1 MAVHI
6 KEQSII
12 PKHMGSNLCEDGL
25 FVNENFIAV
34 IDGVTSKG
42 TLTWPENP
50 GISSGSM
57 TSGCYAKEVLL
68 NALSAMPS
76 GIDGAAA
83 MDYLNEAL
91 ARACRTRRSI
101 LEEKPEERLQ
111 AVLILY
117 SIRRRE
123 VWAFGDCQ
131 CLIGGIHH
139 QQVKTIDN
147 LLSQVRS
154 LYIQA
159 ELLSGRTEASLSDH
173 DTGREYIIPLL
184 RRQLL
189 FANEDSAYGYD
200 VLNGFP
206 IHSNRVIILPVPPH
220 SQLVLASDGYPVLKE
235 TLAESE
241 AVLRELIQKDPLCYR
256 ENKGTKGLVKGNDS
270 FDDRTYIR
278 FDTL

>member
-6 KEQSII
+6 IEQSII
-12 PKHMGSNLCEDGL
+12 PKHIGSSRCEDGL

-42 TLTWPENP
+42 TLAWSVPLEDCPE
-50 GISSGSM
+50 SM

-68 NALSAMPS
+68 NALSTMTPD
-76 GIDGAAA
+76 IDGAGA
-83 MDYLNEAL
+83 MDYLNDSL
-91 ARACRTRRSI
+91 ARACRSRRSY
-101 LEEKPEERLQ
+101 LEERPEERLQ

-117 SIRRRE
+117 SISRRE

-131 CLIGGIHH
+131 CLIDGVHH
-139 QQVKTIDN
+139 QQVKAIDS

-154 LYIQA
+154 LYIQT
-159 ELLSGRTEASLSDH
+159 ELLSGRTEASLSVH
-173 DTGREYIIPLL
+173 DTGREYILPLL

-189 FANEDSAYGYD
+189 FANEDSKYGYD

-206 IHSNRVIILPVPPH
+206 IRSDHVFIHNIPPH
-220 SQLVLASDGYPVLKE
+220 SKLVLASDGYPVLKE

-241 AVLRELIQKDPLCYR
+241 AALKELIQKDPLCFR

>member
-6 KEQSII
+6 IEQSII
-12 PKHMGSNLCEDGL
+12 PKHIGSSLCEDGL

-42 TLTWPENP
+42 TLTWPESP
-50 GISSGSM
+50 GGRPGNM

-68 NALSAMPS
+68 DALSTMPS
-76 GIDGAAA
+76 DIDGAGA
-83 MDYLNEAL
+83 MDYLNESL
-91 ARACRTRRSI
+91 ARACRSRRSI
-101 LEEKPEERLQ
+101 LEERPEERLQ

-117 SIRRRE
+117 SNSRRE

-139 QQVKTIDN
+139 QQVKAIDS

-154 LYIQA
+154 LYIQT
-159 ELLSGRTEASLSDH
+159 ELLSGRTEASLFSH
-173 DTGREYIIPLL
+173 DTGREYILPLL

-189 FANEDSAYGYD
+189 FANEDSDYGYD

-206 IHSNRVIILPVPPH
+206 IRSDRVIIHTVPPH
-220 SQLVLASDGYPVLKE
+220 SRLVLASDGYPVLKE

-241 AVLRELIQKDPLCYR
+241 AALKELIQKDPLCFR
-256 ENKGTKGLVKGNDS
+256 ENKGTKGLVMGNDS

>member
-6 KEQSII
+6 IEQSII
-12 PKHMGSNLCEDGL
+12 PKHRGSNLCEDGL

-42 TLTWPENP
+42 TLTWPETP
-50 GISSGSM
+50 GDSAGSM

-68 NALSAMPS
+68 HALSTMS
-76 GIDGAAA
+76 SDIDGAGA

-117 SIRRRE
+117 SICRRE

-139 QQVKTIDN
+139 QQVKTIDH

-154 LYIQA
+154 LYIQT
-159 ELLSGRTEASLSDH
+159 ELLSGRTEASLSDR
-173 DTGREYIIPLL
+173 DTGREYLLPLL

-206 IHSNRVIILPVPPH
+206 IHSNHVIIHSVPPH
-220 SQLVLASDGYPVLKE
+220 AQLVLASDGYPVLKE

-241 AVLRELIQKDPLCYR
+241 AALWDLIQKDPLCFR
-256 ENKGTKGLVKGNDS
+256 ENKGTKGLVRGNDS

-278 FDTL
+278 FDT

>member
-6 KEQSII
+6 IEQSVI
-12 PKHMGSNLCEDGL
+12 PKHTGSSLCEDGL

-42 TLTWPENP
+42 VLTWPEDLGDGTGN
-50 GISSGSM
+50 M
-57 TSGCYAKEVLL
+57 TSGRYAKEVLL
-68 NALSAMPS
+68 DALSTMPS
-76 GIDGAAA
+76 DIDGADA

-101 LEEKPEERLQ
+101 LKEKPEERLQ
-111 AVLILY
+111 AVIILY
-117 SIRRRE
+117 SLCRRE

-131 CLIGGIHH
+131 CLINGTHYHH
-139 QQVKTIDN
+139 NKAIDS

-154 LYIQA
+154 LYIQT
-159 ELLSGRTEASLSDH
+159 ELLSGRTEASLSGH
-173 DTGREYIIPLL
+173 DTGREYILPLL

-189 FANEDSAYGYD
+189 FANEDSPYGYD

-206 IHSNRVIILPVPPH
+206 IHPGHVIIHPVPPC
-220 SQLVLASDGYPVLKE
+220 SRLVLASDGYPVLKE

-241 AVLRELIQKDPLCYR
+241 AALRELIEKDPLCFR

>member
-6 KEQSII
+6 IEQSII
-12 PKHMGSNLCEDGL
+12 PKHIGSSRCEDGL

-42 TLTWPENP
+42 ALTWPEPP
-50 GISSGSM
+50 GDRPGNM

-68 NALSAMPS
+68 NALSTMPPN
-76 GIDGAAA
+76 IDGTGA
-83 MDYLNEAL
+83 MDYLNDSL
-91 ARACRTRRSI
+91 AIACRSRRSI
-101 LEEKPEERLQ
+101 LEERPEERLQ
-111 AVLILY
+111 AVIILY
-117 SIRRRE
+117 SISRRE

-131 CLIGGIHH
+131 CLIGGVHH
-139 QQVKTIDN
+139 QQVKAIDS

-154 LYIQA
+154 LYIQT
-159 ELLSGRTEASLSDH
+159 ELLSGRTKASLSSH
-173 DTGREYIIPLL
+173 DTGREYILPLL

-200 VLNGFP
+200 VLNGFSIQP
-206 IHSNRVIILPVPPH
+206 DHVIIYPVPPC
-220 SQLVLASDGYPVLKE
+220 SRLVLASDGYPVLKE

-241 AVLRELIQKDPLCYR
+241 AVLRELMEKDPLCFR
-256 ENKGTKGLVKGNDS
+256 ENKGTKGLVKGNDG